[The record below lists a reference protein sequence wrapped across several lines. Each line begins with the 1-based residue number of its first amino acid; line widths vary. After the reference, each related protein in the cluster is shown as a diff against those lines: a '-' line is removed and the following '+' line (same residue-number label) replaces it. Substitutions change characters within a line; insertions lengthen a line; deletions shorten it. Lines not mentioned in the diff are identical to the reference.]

1 MPVGKIILE
10 SLWLQ
15 QKIEES
21 WFQDFHSE
29 FSIQKNLEMESGMK
43 ERHSGTKSWKEIHIR
58 FNYNKVNVQINSLF
72 CSLVYHL
79 GTEAAARRPRRYEL
93 RFGTRG
99 VLEVSLKVILKVFH
113 SNKIFVKSLPGNC
126 C

>member
-21 WFQDFHSE
+21 GFQDFHSE

-43 ERHSGTKSWKEIHIR
+43 ERLSGTKSWKEIHIL
-58 FNYNKVNVQINSLF
+58 FNYNKVNVQINSL
-72 CSLVYHL
+72 
-79 GTEAAARRPRRYEL
+79 
-93 RFGTRG
+93 
-99 VLEVSLKVILKVFH
+99 
-113 SNKIFVKSLPGNC
+113 
-126 C
+126 